1 MKNDTPTRISL
12 YKTEI
17 PKSMA
22 LSNRLKVLVVEIGN
36 PERLHQEITR
46 ELNLQRCSYK

>member
-1 MKNDTPTRISL
+1 MKNDTPTGICL

-17 PKSMA
+17 PKSMVM
-22 LSNRLKVLVVEIGN
+22 SNRLKVLVVEIGN
-36 PERLHQEITR
+36 PERLRQEITR